1 MITAAPDLNADQ
13 LRAVEHPGGPL
24 LVLAGPGTGKTGV
37 LVARISH
44 LVADR
49 GVRPE
54 RILALTFSRRAAD
67 EMSEKVRTRVP
78 DAVLVE
84 TRTFHSFALS
94 VVRRHPAPLG
104 LSMPP
109 EIMAT
114 GEQWALVSELLVQES
129 DAEWGLSPGA
139 LARPA
144 TVREVYDL
152 LPRCQEHLL
161 EPGRM
166 RTLGEKTRRPYLVR
180 AAALLER
187 YRSRLGDLAEVD
199 YEGSS
204 STP

>member
-1 MITAAPDLNADQ
+1 
-13 LRAVEHPGGPL
+13 
-24 LVLAGPGTGKTGV
+24 V

-78 DAVLVE
+78 DAALVE

-114 GEQWALVSELLVQES
+114 GEQWALVSELLAEES
-129 DAEWGLSPGA
+129 DEEWGLSPGA

-187 YRSRLGDLAEVD
+187 YRSRLGDLAEAD